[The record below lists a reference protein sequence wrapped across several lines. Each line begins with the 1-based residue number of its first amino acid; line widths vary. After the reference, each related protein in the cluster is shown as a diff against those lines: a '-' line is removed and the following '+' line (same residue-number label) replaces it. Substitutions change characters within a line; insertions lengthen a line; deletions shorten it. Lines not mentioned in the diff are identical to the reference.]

1 MTTAGSEG
9 ERARLRRWQDMTG
22 PQIAELDPAKTIVLV
37 TCSPLEVHGPH
48 LPTSADMTE
57 SEGLLEATATKILAR
72 RDDLTFVML
81 PPVYAASD
89 VLAHRGSLKF
99 SPNVVTTILEELGAT
114 LARQGFRHVWVGNF
128 HAGPRHI
135 LAIERACDRVNRR
148 HDARMVSVFSL
159 LVKRITGG
167 SSDASAFLAGV
178 GGISKQDLHGDSHG
192 GVVETSMLLHL
203 VGRHV
208 DPRYADLPPRSLELD
223 LERAGRAPL
232 QKADKPTV
240 LEIIRSLPLR
250 ARYYDRETYAGIPA
264 RASAELG
271 REYLDRF
278 SSEAATALLEL
289 WDGKIGLEEQ
299 YSPMWPFRR
308 VMLSE
313 LVYRAFDKL
322 VGLKPSPI

>member
-1 MTTAGSEG
+1 MTTEGRG
-9 ERARLRRWQDMTG
+9 ERARLLRWQEMTG
-22 PQIAELDPAKTIVLV
+22 PQIAALDPAKTIVLV

-57 SEGLLEATATKILAR
+57 SEGLLEATATKILER

-89 VLAHRGSLKF
+89 VLPHRGSLKF
-99 SPNVVTTILEELGAT
+99 SPNVVTAMLEELGAT

-148 HDARMVSVFSL
+148 HGGRMVSVFSL
-159 LVKRITGG
+159 LLKRITGG
-167 SSDASAFLAGV
+167 SSDAAAFLAGV
-178 GGISKQDLHGDSHG
+178 GGITKQDLQGDSHG

-208 DPRYADLPPRSLELD
+208 DPGYADLPPRSLELD
-223 LERAGRAPL
+223 LERAGRPPL
-232 QKADKPTV
+232 QKADKPTL
-240 LEIIRSLPLR
+240 LEIIRGFPLR
-250 ARYYDRETYAGIPA
+250 ARYYDHETYAGIPA

-271 REYLDRF
+271 RAYLDRF
-278 SSEAATALLEL
+278 SSETATALLEL
-289 WDGKIGLEEQ
+289 WDGKIGLEAQ
-299 YSPMWPFRR
+299 FSPMWPFRR
-308 VMLSE
+308 VMLNA
-313 LVYRAFDKL
+313 LAYRVFDKL